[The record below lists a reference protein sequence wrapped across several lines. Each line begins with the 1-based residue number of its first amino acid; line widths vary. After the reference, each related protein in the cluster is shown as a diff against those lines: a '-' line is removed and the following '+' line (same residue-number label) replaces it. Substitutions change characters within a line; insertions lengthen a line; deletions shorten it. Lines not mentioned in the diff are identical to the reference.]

1 MNTNVA
7 PLQGLANNMAQHG
20 RYGDSMLVHM
30 NPHEVEGIASLSPT
44 GQLTRNPMT
53 GQPEAFLPFLAP
65 LLGGALGLG
74 SLGTAALGGAMTAL
88 QTGDLRKGILSGVTG
103 FGLGKLFEFAGGAK
117 DLAGDALT
125 ESTAALTEAPSMI
138 DPSKIGMSSNILE
151 DKFSD
156 ALTNQQQ
163 ALTDISNQSATPW
176 WAREGKTLGDEG
188 FFDDLTGRLTSKEAL
203 PGMLIAGTAGSE
215 LGRLETQ
222 EDLERQMEEDKL
234 SQEAQVATSEEE
246 IQRAMRQ
253 RIYDYGLPARNIQP
267 RDPRYAPTAYANRGG
282 LVSLNPM
289 DYQNKRDGLSRLMGE
304 PVRMQSG
311 GYTPDIKAS
320 EAQSALRGSQL
331 ISAPQMQQ
339 LSASGYRP
347 GFGPELQY
355 FREPDRFGND
365 PFAGYLDPMNPNAPV
380 VPTAGQLESEAAA
393 AAAAA
398 SQAANNQSYAPAPTS
413 DPLNFVSSLGGDTKV
428 RHLGG
433 TAPDLVSGIPSV
445 GQGYV
450 SDFGGET
457 GGSAGIMQNLDY
469 SDYPKR
475 SDFGSSEDGGHI
487 EFKQAE
493 NEWWQSKTPSAFID
507 QPVMPFEATSPVMPP
522 EAISPVVPMPPPP
535 PIIDTSALPPQE
547 IAPVPPP
554 PAVMPTMPKR
564 SDYGSE
570 EGMDYRNDLNAY
582 RSVATQPTPPVM
594 PAPMPP
600 PPPMM
605 QPPPPAIIENLM
617 RPEIAPP
624 MPIPPPIM
632 PPQAVAPPPPVIQPP
647 VMQPPV
653 PMPPP
658 IAPPPVQSMPQP
670 VPLPLPT
677 RQPVTPPPP
686 LPELGPRPKRSD
698 YGREDRY
705 DYQYD
710 LREWNE
716 AKKAR
721 EEMLNR
727 SGGGIINLAKG
738 GLVKMQDM
746 GQVPEIPIDPAMMQ
760 ADPMQEGIAA
770 VDPAM
775 QDPTAGIDPAALQL
789 VEQTAMAVLGQV
801 PPEQADAIIQAF
813 IEQFGPEAF
822 QALRQ
827 EVLNSVEPGAQ
838 TEGMIQ
844 GQGDGM
850 SDEIQGMIG
859 DQQRVAVSPG
869 EYIVPADVVSGIG
882 NGSSDSGANQLDSMM
897 DEIRQARTGMTQQ
910 PPAIDPRGAM
920 PV

>member
-30 NPHEVEGIASLSPT
+30 NPHEVQGIASLSPT

-117 DLAGDALT
+117 DVVTDAADTVTDTARSAT
-125 ESTAALTEAPSMI
+125 ELSNPFV
-138 DPSKIGMSSNILE
+138 DPISSDLNP
-151 DKFSD
+151 FATPPYANS
-156 ALTNQQQ
+156 
-163 ALTDISNQSATPW
+163 LTDAQSIVRPAIENVADSTSGTTPW

-398 SQAANNQSYAPAPTS
+398 AAASQAANNQSYAPAPTL
-413 DPLNFVSSLGGDTKV
+413 DPLNFVSLGGDTKGSF
-428 RHLGG
+428 LGG
-433 TAPDLVSGIPSV
+433 TAAELAPDVDLVSGIPSV

-450 SDFGGET
+450 SDFGDEA

-475 SDFGSSEDGGHI
+475 SDFGSSDDGGHI

-507 QPVMPFEATSPVMPP
+507 QPVMPFEATSPV
-522 EAISPVVPMPPPP
+522 V
-535 PIIDTSALPPQE
+535 
-547 IAPVPPP
+547 
-554 PAVMPTMPKR
+554 
-564 SDYGSE
+564 
-570 EGMDYRNDLNAY
+570 
-582 RSVATQPTPPVM
+582 
-594 PAPMPP
+594 PMPP

-605 QPPPPAIIENLM
+605 QPS
-617 RPEIAPP
+617 
-624 MPIPPPIM
+624 IP
-632 PPQAVAPPPPVIQPP
+632 APPPPVMPSQVIGMPPVSEAQRLQNRIDMLTKGVRGPNAEEQARADQLQAELDAMGQPSPLIPPPVVGRPTEPPPP

-746 GQVPEIPIDPAMMQ
+746 GQVPEMPIDPAMMQ

>member
-30 NPHEVEGIASLSPT
+30 NPHEVQGIASLSPT

-117 DLAGDALT
+117 DLTTDAAGDVAKNLTGDAATTAATETALT
-125 ESTAALTEAPSMI
+125 AVPTTDYSSLISPGGEATQGFAGTGSFG
-138 DPSKIGMSSNILE
+138 DY
-151 DKFSD
+151 
-156 ALTNQQQ
+156 LTN
-163 ALTDISNQSATPW
+163 TQSSTSAIPAIQNVADSTSGTTPW

-413 DPLNFVSSLGGDTKV
+413 DPLNFVSLGGDTKGSF
-428 RHLGG
+428 LGG

-450 SDFGGET
+450 NDFGDEA
-457 GGSAGIMQNLDY
+457 GGAAGIMQNLDY

-475 SDFGSSEDGGHI
+475 SDFGSSDDGGHI

-535 PIIDTSALPPQE
+535 PIMDTSALPPQE

-554 PAVMPTMPKR
+554 PA
-564 SDYGSE
+564 
-570 EGMDYRNDLNAY
+570 
-582 RSVATQPTPPVM
+582 
-594 PAPMPP
+594 
-600 PPPMM
+600 
-605 QPPPPAIIENLM
+605 
-617 RPEIAPP
+617 
-624 MPIPPPIM
+624 
-632 PPQAVAPPPPVIQPP
+632 

-746 GQVPEIPIDPAMMQ
+746 GQVPEMPIDPAMMQ

-869 EYIVPADVVSGIG
+869 EFIVPADVVSGIG
-882 NGSSDSGANQLDSMM
+882 NGSSDAGAGELDRMM

-920 PV
+920 PA

>member
-30 NPHEVEGIASLSPT
+30 NPHEVQGIASLSPT

-103 FGLGKLFEFAGGAK
+103 FGLGKLFEFAGGAGDVAK
-117 DLAGDALT
+117 NLTGDVVSDVGSFSTTDLLKSPTSELFEEAGLGGN
-125 ESTAALTEAPSMI
+125 L
-138 DPSKIGMSSNILE
+138 GQLGLE
-151 DKFSD
+151 DSLSGTFAEGTKSLNVAPDSFGLSD
-156 ALTNQQQ
+156 IAPGVDVNT
-163 ALTDISNQSATPW
+163 TTPW
-176 WAREGKTLGDEG
+176 WAREGKTLGQEG
-188 FFDDLTGRLTSKEAL
+188 FFDDFSGRITSKEAL

-398 SQAANNQSYAPAPTS
+398 AAASQAANNQSYAPAPTS
-413 DPLNFVSSLGGDTKV
+413 DPLNFVSLGGDTKGSF
-428 RHLGG
+428 LGG
-433 TAPDLVSGIPSV
+433 TAAELAPDVDLVSGIPSV

-450 SDFGGET
+450 SDFGDEA
-457 GGSAGIMQNLDY
+457 GGAAGIMQNLDY

-493 NEWWQSKTPSAFID
+493 NEWWQSKTPSSMID
-507 QPVMPFEATSPVMPP
+507 QPVMRTVMPPVMPP

-535 PIIDTSALPPQE
+535 P
-547 IAPVPPP
+547 
-554 PAVMPTMPKR
+554 
-564 SDYGSE
+564 
-570 EGMDYRNDLNAY
+570 
-582 RSVATQPTPPVM
+582 
-594 PAPMPP
+594 
-600 PPPMM
+600 MM
-605 QPPPPAIIENLM
+605 QPS
-617 RPEIAPP
+617 
-624 MPIPPPIM
+624 IP
-632 PPQAVAPPPPVIQPP
+632 APPPPVMPSQVIGMPPVSEAQRLQNRIDMLTKGTRGPNAEEQARADQLQAELDAMGQPSPLIPPPVVGRPTEPPPP
-647 VMQPPV
+647 VMQPPI
-653 PMPPP
+653 PMPP
-658 IAPPPVQSMPQP
+658 IRRPVAA
-670 VPLPLPT
+670 
-677 RQPVTPPPP
+677 PPP
-686 LPELGPRPKRSD
+686 LPELGPRPRRSD
-698 YGREDRY
+698 YGREEGM
-705 DYQYD
+705 DYKND
-710 LREWNE
+710 LRAWNQ
-716 AKKAR
+716 ASQAT
-721 EEMLNR
+721 LNR
-727 SGGGIINLAKG
+727 GGKGGITQLAKG

-746 GQVPEIPIDPAMMQ
+746 GQVPEMLIDPAMMQ

-869 EYIVPADVVSGIG
+869 EFIVPADVVSGIG
-882 NGSSDSGANQLDSMM
+882 NGSSDAGAGELDRMM

-920 PV
+920 PA

>member
-30 NPHEVEGIASLSPT
+30 NPHEVQGIASLSPT

-117 DLAGDALT
+117 DLTTDAAGDVAKNLTGDAATTAATETALT
-125 ESTAALTEAPSMI
+125 AVPTTDYSSLISPGGEATQGFAGTGSFG
-138 DPSKIGMSSNILE
+138 DY
-151 DKFSD
+151 
-156 ALTNQQQ
+156 LTN
-163 ALTDISNQSATPW
+163 TQSSTSAIPAIQNVADSTSGTTPW

-398 SQAANNQSYAPAPTS
+398 SQAANNQSYASAPTS
-413 DPLNFVSSLGGDTKV
+413 DPLNFVTQGGQTTGSF
-428 RHLGG
+428 LGG
-433 TAPDLVSGIPSV
+433 TAAELAPDVDLVSGIPSV

-493 NEWWQSKTPSAFID
+493 NEWWQSKTPSTRID
-507 QPVMPFEATSPVMPP
+507 QPVMPFEATSPV
-522 EAISPVVPMPPPP
+522 V
-535 PIIDTSALPPQE
+535 
-547 IAPVPPP
+547 
-554 PAVMPTMPKR
+554 
-564 SDYGSE
+564 
-570 EGMDYRNDLNAY
+570 
-582 RSVATQPTPPVM
+582 
-594 PAPMPP
+594 PMPP

-605 QPPPPAIIENLM
+605 QPS
-617 RPEIAPP
+617 
-624 MPIPPPIM
+624 IP
-632 PPQAVAPPPPVIQPP
+632 APPPPVMPSQVIGMPPVSEAQRLQNRIDMLTKGTRGPNAEEQARADQLQAELDAMGQPSPLIPPPVVGRPTEPPPP
-647 VMQPPV
+647 VMQPPI
-653 PMPPP
+653 PMPP
-658 IAPPPVQSMPQP
+658 IRRPVAA
-670 VPLPLPT
+670 
-677 RQPVTPPPP
+677 PPP
-686 LPELGPRPKRSD
+686 LPELGPRPRRSD
-698 YGREDRY
+698 YGREEGM
-705 DYQYD
+705 DYKND
-710 LREWNE
+710 LRAWNQ
-716 AKKAR
+716 ASQAT
-721 EEMLNR
+721 LNR
-727 SGGGIINLAKG
+727 SGGGITQLAKG

-746 GQVPEIPIDPAMMQ
+746 GQVPEMPIDPAMMQ
-760 ADPMQEGIAA
+760 ADPMLSCGRSNARSCDA
-770 VDPAM
+770 RSNGWYA
-775 QDPTAGIDPAALQL
+775 DPAALQL
-789 VEQTAMAVLGQV
+789 VEQTAMAVLGQI
-801 PPEQADAIIQAF
+801 PAEQADPIIQAF
-813 IEQFGPEAF
+813 IQQFGPEAF
-822 QALRQ
+822 QMLRQ
-827 EVLNSVEPGAQ
+827 QVLASVEPGAQ

-850 SDEIQGMIG
+850 SDEIMGSIG

-882 NGSSDSGANQLDSMM
+882 NGSSDAGAGELDRMM
-897 DEIRQARTGMTQQ
+897 SDIRQARTGMTEQ
-910 PPAIDPRGAM
+910 PPEIDPRMAM
-920 PV
+920 PA